1 MMSQEYKPAFTPL
14 DEEEAELAGLDRT
27 TALPDSVREA
37 VLVPYR
43 AEARKNVTMRLSASV
58 IAGLKNKAAQ
68 EGVPYQTLAS
78 MVLQKYIRGAFL
90 DRDAVQEVVR
100 ALQSTRY

>member
-1 MMSQEYKPAFTPL
+1 MSVEYQPAFTPL
-14 DEEEAELAGLDRT
+14 DDEEAELAGLDRT

-37 VLVPYR
+37 VLAPYR
-43 AEARKNVTMRLSASV
+43 SEARKNVTMRLSASV
-58 IAGLKNKAAQ
+58 IEGLKNKAAQ

-90 DRDAVQEVVR
+90 DREAVKEVVQ
-100 ALQSTRY
+100 ALQLKSS